1 MQEYSI
7 NIDGELITF
16 DRPQIMGILNVTPDS
31 FFSRSRCQDSD
42 AIRRRIHQ
50 FETDGADIIDIGGY
64 STRPGATVI
73 SSEEEFHR
81 LSQGI
86 EIIKKEVPN
95 MIISIDTFRADVA
108 RKCVENYGG
117 MIINDVSGG
126 TIDVN
131 MFSTVAE
138 LKVPYILMHM
148 RGTPATMNTL
158 TEYDNL
164 IVDVIRDLAQKVSQL
179 TLLGVNDIIIDPG
192 FGFSKTVEQ
201 NYELMN
207 HLEEFKILDLPIL
220 VGISRKSMIYRALN
234 LTPESSLTGTIAL
247 NMVSLMNGASILRVH
262 DVKEAKETLG
272 IYNMLIKNQ

>member
-31 FFSRSRCQDSD
+31 FFSGSRCQDSD

-126 TIDVN
+126 TLDVN

-234 LTPESSLTGTIAL
+234 LTPESSLTGTIAI

-272 IYNMLIKNQ
+272 IYDMLIKNQ

>member
-31 FFSRSRCQDSD
+31 FFSGSRCQDSD

-126 TIDVN
+126 TLDVN